1 MSERAQV
8 HVLVEGYAGDR
19 VASSVTLVRDG
30 DRVVVIDP
38 GMVAA
43 QSVILEPMRSLG
55 IDPLSVTDVILSHHH
70 PDHTINA
77 GLFPNA
83 LIHDFWAIYDHDQW
97 LDRESMQIGP
107 STSLLSTP
115 GHTDQDISTV
125 IVTDEGAV
133 VCTHAWWTVDGP
145 ELDPFSGDQSILDAS
160 RASILALSPIKIIP
174 GHGRA
179 FRPSEI
185 DFDRRR

>member
-1 MSERAQV
+1 MSDRAQIN
-8 HVLVEGYAGDR
+8 VLVEGYAGDR
-19 VASSVTLVRDG
+19 VASSVTLVRDS
-30 DRVVVIDP
+30 DLVIVIDP
-38 GMVAA
+38 GMVKSQA
-43 QSVILEPMRSLG
+43 SILEPMAALG
-55 IDPLSVTDVILSHHH
+55 VDPASVTDVILSHHH

-97 LDRESMQIGP
+97 IDRESMQIGP

-125 IVTDEGAV
+125 IETNEGVV

-145 ELDPFSGDQSILDAS
+145 ELDPFSGDQSVLDAS
-160 RASILALSPIKIIP
+160 RSSILALNPVMIIP
-174 GHGRA
+174 GHGSA
-179 FRPSEI
+179 FRPSAI
-185 DFDRRR
+185 NFDGRC